1 MDYSLFGLTR
11 RPFRPTP
18 DTDSYFPSATHE
30 AALAAIRDAFDN
42 GDEGAILTGDAGT
55 GKTILAHR
63 FLDWLTDE
71 TKRMLLPSA
80 KYANAADLHRAILFD
95 LGQPW
100 QGRSEQELRLAVT
113 EHFLNELSADRRTA
127 IVIDE
132 AHHLSADAIE
142 ELRLLANITKSS
154 GRATFVLL
162 VGLPTLRDRLDTPW
176 LAAAAQRYRTRSVVE
191 PLAVGEAS
199 KFIWH
204 QLESCGARDPERIIG
219 DEATGVLADL
229 SRGIPRLIN
238 HLAST
243 ALALAAMAESTAV
256 DVEAVLEAGDRLGL
270 QPEGAEE
277 TVSLSQPAFAE
288 SSEESMPETLPILQ
302 PTRESA
308 AGRTPK
314 QRATRRRS
322 A

>member
-1 MDYSLFGLTR
+1 MDDSRFGLTR

-30 AALAAIRDAFDN
+30 AALAELRDAFDN
-42 GDEGAILTGDAGT
+42 GDEGAILTGEAGC

-80 KYANAADLHRAILFD
+80 RYANAADLHRAILFD

-100 QGRSEQELRLAVT
+100 QGRNEQELRLAVAD
-113 EHFLNELSADRRTA
+113 HFLAELAADRRTA
-127 IVIDE
+127 MVIDE

-142 ELRLLANITKSS
+142 ELRMLSNIAKPS

-162 VGLPTLRDRLDTPW
+162 AGLPTLRDRFETPW

-191 PLAVGEAS
+191 PLAEGDAT

-219 DEATGVLADL
+219 EEAATMIADL
-229 SRGIPRLIN
+229 SHGVPRLIN

-243 ALALAAMAESTAV
+243 ALALAAMAESTTV

-270 QPEGAEE
+270 QPDGAEE
-277 TVSLSQPAFAE
+277 PISLSQPAFPE
-288 SSEESMPETLPILQ
+288 SPEESMPETLPILSA
-302 PTRESA
+302 TREPVG
-308 AGRTPK
+308 GRTPK
-314 QRATRRRS
+314 LKATRRRS